1 VAGCTRGPDAPTAPS
16 PTAAIGFEITGPSEI
31 EAGTSAQFSA
41 TVGLPGGATQDVT
54 QQTRWGLLY
63 IYPATLASVSATG
76 IVTAHIPFAAI
87 TVAGNF
93 EGRHAERTLRIRPR
107 AGTFRLC
114 FTATSR
120 GVVLPG
126 VHIEVTSEPF
136 AGAFVDTEFGGA
148 PCHLYVGGEVVVRA
162 TKDGYRQ
169 ADLQLSVTTN
179 REVVIELEPLRP
191 PLEVAGRYTLTI
203 AAQNCP
209 PSFPAELR
217 TRTFSATLHQ
227 GHRDLRLSVTGPNVV
242 HFSFGDNEMNGQLTA
257 DGVSLATWEA
267 NLGEQWGSIFD
278 RVSATQTVA
287 IIGSATAT
295 VAPGGLSGELRGKYG
310 FANSADQCTGPH
322 SFILTR

>member
-1 VAGCTRGPDAPTAPS
+1 VASA
-16 PTAAIGFEITGPSEI
+16 FKITGPSEI
-31 EAGTSAQFSA
+31 EAGSSAQFSA
-41 TVGLPGGATQDVT
+41 TVVLPGGATRDVT
-54 QQTRWGLLY
+54 QQTQWGLVHVY
-63 IYPATLASVSATG
+63 YPAPLASVSATG
-76 IVTAHIPFAAI
+76 LVTAHIPFAAI
-87 TVAGNF
+87 KIAGNF
-93 EGRHAERTLRIRPR
+93 EGQHAERTLRILPR

-126 VHIEVTSEPF
+126 VHVEVTSEPF
-136 AGAFVDTEFGGA
+136 AGTFVDTEFGGA
-148 PCHLYVGGEVVVRA
+148 PCHLYVGGDVAIRA

-169 ADLQLSVTTN
+169 ADLQLSVTTD
-179 REVVIELEPLRP
+179 REAVIELEPLRP

-227 GHRDLRLSVTGPNVV
+227 GYMDLRLSVTGPNVV
-242 HFSFGDNEMNGQLTA
+242 HFSFGDNEMYGQLTG

-267 NLGEQWGSIFD
+267 NLGEQWGSILD

-287 IIGSATAT
+287 IIGSAAAPAT
-295 VAPGGLSGELRGKYG
+295 HDGLSGVLKGIVG
-310 FANSADQCTGPH
+310 FVNAPDQCTGPH
-322 SFILTR
+322 GFILTR